1 MMSIMNNPELVGFYA
16 LSAVAIFA
24 SLRVI
29 ILANPVHAILS
40 MIVTLLAIA
49 GIFFIIGASFAGAL
63 EIVVYAGAILILFVF
78 VIMML
83 NLGMANDAREER
95 WLDAK
100 TWAVPTGLTVIIAV
114 IMFAMVGFDNTS
126 VSANTDI
133 AVIGGI
139 SVPAKAVGTV
149 LFSKY
154 ILLVEIA
161 ALLLLAALVAAYHL
175 GKESID
181 DEIVGNDSLNFQPSV
196 GSINIY
202 DHESSDKG
210 MHSATGNSDIDGVQM
225 AEPYEYKDVDPY
237 DYVGKSISKSV
248 DNLVDRSENT
258 PISRKESN

>member
-1 MMSIMNNPELVGFYA
+1 MMSFINNPELVGFYA

-114 IMFAMVGFDNTS
+114 IMFAMVGFDNS
-126 VSANTDI
+126 STDT

-175 GKESID
+175 GKESIN
-181 DEIVGNDSLNFQPSV
+181 DEIVDNDSLSFQPNV
-196 GSINIY
+196 GSIKIY
-202 DHESSDKG
+202 DHDSFDKG
-210 MHSATGNSDIDGVQM
+210 MNSATDGVHM

-237 DYVGKSISKSV
+237 DYVGKSISNTIGSVADKSS
-248 DNLVDRSENT
+248 NKSIL
-258 PISRKESN
+258 PKESD